1 MFEQIKDFY
10 PTPETLINKLTEGLD
25 FKFIQSVLEPSAG
38 KGDICDNIADRLK
51 RTLSYSYSNKDY
63 KYMIDTIE
71 INSNLRAILKDKG
84 YKVIYDDFL
93 KFNTYKHYDLYCA
106 NVPFSEG
113 DKHVLKLI
121 QLAEQNNGGK
131 IRCIC
136 NAETIK
142 NPYSNTRKLLMQK
155 LDEHNA
161 SIEYMSDAFIS
172 AERKTGVEIAIIK
185 MDIEQKES
193 TILLDSLKKA
203 DDSIYVTEQE
213 TNCYEVG
220 EQQDFI
226 KAICK
231 QYENECRAVKRLI
244 DEFNT
249 VKKVSLVSFD
259 EDENNSILSLN
270 VKSINQALEQI
281 RSKYWKALFQS
292 DKMSNLMTQN
302 IQQAWHQ
309 KIDELKYYDF
319 TPYNINQIEYEIKMS
334 LTSGIEET
342 ILKLFDEFTKYNMD
356 DGKNIHMFN
365 GWKTN
370 SAFKIK
376 NKVILPY
383 FNVFDQWNGKPCY
396 WRAYDRLKD
405 IEKVFTYI
413 DKGVLQMEHI
423 DLNKTLKLNFEYG
436 ETKNIECTY
445 FSVTFY
451 KKGTC
456 HLVFND
462 KYKKVLDRFNYICCH
477 LKGWLPNSYGKKSY
491 KDMTD
496 KEKEVIKA
504 YNGSEKAYQE
514 EVMNNQHLYQFD
526 RNDML
531 LLAE

>member
-1 MFEQIKDFY
+1 MFEDVKDFY

-25 FKFIQSVLEPSAG
+25 FNLIQSVLEPSAG
-38 KGDICDNIADRLK
+38 DGRICDNIANRLK
-51 RTLSYSYSNKDY
+51 RTLSYSYSNKDF

-71 INSNLRAILKDKG
+71 INNNLRAILKDKG
-84 YKVIYDDFL
+84 YKVICDDFL
-93 KFNTYKHYDLYCA
+93 KFHTYKSYSLYIA

-121 QLAEQNNGGK
+121 QLAEQNNGGH

-142 NPYSNTRKLLMQK
+142 NPYSNTRKLLLQK

-161 SIEYMSDAFIS
+161 NIEYVTDGFTHAD
-172 AERKTGVEIAIIK
+172 RKTDVEIAIVK

-203 DDSIYVTEQE
+203 DDSIYVTQTE

-231 QYENECRAVKRLI
+231 QYDNECRAVKRLI
-244 DEFNT
+244 DEFNAM
-249 VKKVSLVSFD
+249 KKISLISFD
-259 EDENNSILSLN
+259 EEETGSILSLN
-270 VKSINQALEQI
+270 VKSINEALEII
-281 RSKYWKALFQS
+281 RLKYWKALFQS
-292 DKMSNLMTQN
+292 DKMSGLMTQD
-302 IQQAWHQ
+302 IRQAWHQ

-356 DGKNIHMFN
+356 DKKNIHFFN

-370 SAFKIK
+370 SAFKIQ

-383 FNVFDQWNGKPCY
+383 FQVFDQWNGKPSY

-413 DKGVLQMEHI
+413 DKGVLQMEHV
-423 DLNKTLKLNFEYG
+423 DLNNTLKLNFEYG

-445 FSVTFY
+445 FSLDFF
-451 KKGTC
+451 KKGTV
-456 HLVFND
+456 HIKFND

-477 LKGWLPNSYGKKSY
+477 LLGNLPNSYGKKSY
-491 KDMTD
+491 KDMTEQ
-496 KEKEVIKA
+496 EKAVVKA
-504 YNGSEKAYQE
+504 YNGSEKAYEE
-514 EVMNNQHLYQFD
+514 EVMKHQDLYSFD

-531 LLAE
+531 LLTE